1 MNAVKCHN
9 MDVEHVVYLAEIQRK
24 SEKAREVWKKYCISF
39 EKILPH
45 PHTVSSMLHLVQ
57 RPISRISKVRSCY
70 PKMLLK
76 WVQKCF
82 SISAPSGK
90 ALALAFSVPDMS
102 FVFWQH
108 SFCSW
113 LPAQIC
119 KTTLEEILPLL

>member
-1 MNAVKCHN
+1 MNAVKRLN
-9 MDVEHVVYLAEIQRK
+9 MDVEHVMYLAEIQRK
-24 SEKAREVWKKYCISF
+24 SEKAREVLKYCISF

-90 ALALAFSVPDMS
+90 ALSGNF
-102 FVFWQH
+102 Q
-108 SFCSW
+108 C
-113 LPAQIC
+113 QI
-119 KTTLEEILPLL
+119 